1 MTIELSDEEAKFV
14 KKALI
19 HSANVHVTFC
29 KSETENGDVDRLYP
43 IKETK
48 EYCKVVNEICE
59 KL

>member
-1 MTIELSDEEAKFV
+1 MKNNLTTEEIEFI

-29 KSETENGDVDRLYP
+29 NSETENDDVDRLYP
-43 IKETK
+43 IKETND
-48 EYCKVVNEICE
+48 YCRKVNEICE